1 MRAEATPPAA
11 DPGPEPG
18 PAAGPGT
25 EPAAD
30 PAAGPGPGPATE
42 PGPGTEPAAGPGTG
56 PATEPGPG
64 TEPTAGPGT
73 EPAAG
78 PGPGT
83 DAAPGP
89 GPRALARQRRRRAAA
104 RFWRAFR
111 THRSGLVGLAVLV
124 LFALVALTAPL
135 TVGSDVSSVTDA
147 PGRPLQGPSGAFPLG
162 ADRYGRNLL
171 GLVVWGS
178 RVSLLVGLLAAVLS
192 VAIGAL
198 VGITAG
204 HFRGAWATVL
214 MRVTDWFLVMPTLV
228 LAIAL
233 ATVLSR
239 SLGTVVL
246 AIGVTS
252 WPTTARL
259 VRAQTLA
266 VESRPYIERA
276 RALGGGHWHVMS
288 RHVLPN
294 VMPLVLAQTT
304 LMVST
309 SILSEAT
316 LAFLGLGDPSVVSW
330 GGLLQDARE
339 AGAVS
344 SGDWWYLVPPGIA
357 IAVVALAFTL
367 CGRAVESVLN
377 PRLGVKS

>member
-1 MRAEATPPAA
+1 MT
-11 DPGPEPG
+11 
-18 PAAGPGT
+18 T
-25 EPAAD
+25 ETKAKAL
-30 PAAGPGPGPATE
+30 
-42 PGPGTEPAAGPGTG
+42 
-56 PATEPGPG
+56 
-64 TEPTAGPGT
+64 
-73 EPAAG
+73 
-78 PGPGT
+78 
-83 DAAPGP
+83 
-89 GPRALARQRRRRAAA
+89 GPRALARQRRRRSAV
-104 RFWRAFR
+104 RFWNQYR
-111 THRSGLVGLAVLV
+111 THRAGLVGLIALAVL
-124 LFALVALTAPL
+124 ALLALTAPL
-135 TVGSDVSSVTDA
+135 TVGSDVSSVTGA
-147 PGRPLQGPSGAFPLG
+147 PGRPMESPSAELPLG
-162 ADRYGRNLL
+162 TDRFGRDLL
-171 GLVVWGS
+171 GLLVWGA
-178 RVSLLVGLLAAVLS
+178 RVSLLVGLLAAALS
-192 VAIGAL
+192 VAIGTL

-204 HFRGAWATVL
+204 HYKGAYATVV
-214 MRVTDWFLVMPTLV
+214 MRITDWFLVMPTLV

-233 ATVLSR
+233 ATVMSR

-276 RALGGGHWHVMS
+276 KALGGGHRHIMA

-304 LMVST
+304 LMIST
-309 SILSEAT
+309 SILAEAT
-316 LAFLGLGDPSVVSW
+316 LAFLGLGDPTVVSW

-344 SGDWWYLVPPGIA
+344 SGNWWYLVPPGIA

-377 PRLGVKS
+377 PRLGVAR

>member
-1 MRAEATPPAA
+1 MTTETGKDDAGARAA
-11 DPGPEPG
+11 
-18 PAAGPGT
+18 
-25 EPAAD
+25 
-30 PAAGPGPGPATE
+30 
-42 PGPGTEPAAGPGTG
+42 
-56 PATEPGPG
+56 
-64 TEPTAGPGT
+64 
-73 EPAAG
+73 
-78 PGPGT
+78 
-83 DAAPGP
+83 
-89 GPRALARQRRRRAAA
+89 GPRALARQRRRQSVV
-104 RFWRAFR
+104 RFWKQYR
-111 THRSGLVGLAVLV
+111 THRAGLVGLIALAV
-124 LFALVALTAPL
+124 FALLALTAPL
-135 TVGSDVSSVTDA
+135 TIGSDVAGVTRA
-147 PGRPLQGPSGAFPLG
+147 PGQPMESPSGEFPLG
-162 ADRYGRNLL
+162 TDRFGRDLL
-171 GLVVWGS
+171 GLLVWGS
-178 RVSLLVGLLAAVLS
+178 RVSLLVGLLAAALS
-192 VAIGAL
+192 VAIGTT

-204 HFRGAWATVL
+204 HFKGAYATVL

-233 ATVLSR
+233 ATVLPR

-276 RALGGGHWHVMS
+276 KALGGGHWHVMS

-304 LMVST
+304 LMISS
-309 SILSEAT
+309 SILAEAT
-316 LAFLGLGDPSVVSW
+316 LAFLGLSDPNVVSW

-344 SGDWWYLVPPGIA
+344 SGNWWYLVPPGIA

-377 PRLGVKS
+377 PRLGVGR

>member
-1 MRAEATPPAA
+1 MSTEVTRQ
-11 DPGPEPG
+11 PGR
-18 PAAGPGT
+18 
-25 EPAAD
+25 
-30 PAAGPGPGPATE
+30 
-42 PGPGTEPAAGPGTG
+42 
-56 PATEPGPG
+56 
-64 TEPTAGPGT
+64 
-73 EPAAG
+73 
-78 PGPGT
+78 
-83 DAAPGP
+83 
-89 GPRALARQRRRRAAA
+89 RALAWQRRRGSAT
-104 RFWRAFR
+104 RFWQLYR
-111 THRSGLVGLAVLV
+111 THRAGLAGLAALV

-135 TVGSDVSSVTDA
+135 TVGSDVAGVTDA
-147 PGRPLQGPSGAFPLG
+147 PGSPLESPSGEFPLG
-162 ADRYGRNLL
+162 TDRFGRDLL

-192 VAIGAL
+192 VAIGAV

-204 HFRGAWATVL
+204 HFRGAWGTVL

-233 ATVLSR
+233 ATVMSR
-239 SLGTVVL
+239 SLNTVIL
-246 AIGVTS
+246 AIGVTT

-276 RALGGGHWHVMS
+276 RALGGGHWHVMT

-304 LMVST
+304 LMVSS
-309 SILSEAT
+309 SILAEAT
-316 LAFLGLGDPSVVSW
+316 LAFVGLSDPTVVSW

-344 SGDWWYLVPPGIA
+344 AGDWWYLVPPGVA
-357 IAVVALAFTL
+357 IALVALAFTL
-367 CGRAVESVLN
+367 CGRAVESVLD
-377 PRLGVKS
+377 PRRGVTR